1 MEYFM
6 NTSPKIPDPETYQ
19 RLLTNLRQ
27 TRLEIEEFNLE
38 LAEINSLLAAQLRNQ
53 RLNRVQNSL
62 QKMNYQS

>member
-1 MEYFM
+1 M

>member
-1 MEYFM
+1 M

-27 TRLEIEEFNLE
+27 TRLEMEEFNLE
-38 LAEINSLLAAQLRNQ
+38 LAEINSLLAEQLRNQ

-62 QKMNYQS
+62 KQMKHQS